1 MLPDGTAKNTE
12 PQKKSKTGFL
22 RSGRNFSKPQ
32 VIIFVLVFGVIGYAL
47 FKSFAAAPLVAS
59 MEAEQ
64 MTLPAGATV
73 ITDTS
78 ASGGKAIRL
87 GANGTATGSVSFPTT
102 VSSINIIAKA
112 SICQGSPN
120 MTVLIDGN
128 NSLTTS
134 VGSTSWS
141 NFAITPA
148 SPIAA
153 GTHSLSISFSNYYA
167 KTKGKNACM
176 RVLYA
181 DVTAFYGPDAVTPA
195 PTISLSASPSSVVA
209 GQASILTWSST
220 SASSCIASN
229 AWSGAEPT
237 TGSVSTGAINQS
249 STYSLSCT
257 GGGGT
262 ATASTTITV
271 TAAPQPVAAS
281 FTASPTS
288 GAAPLTVSFH
298 DTSTGAPTSWQWNFG
313 DGSSSTAQNPSHQY
327 AGIGTYSISLMASNA
342 ASANTALMADLVK
355 VTATSGVI
363 DQMITPEGATI
374 QIYSGITGG
383 WTAQSIYNL
392 LKPNAYQLSK
402 IGPSLTIKVTPQYS
416 SSYTGGITGSG
427 CSYSGFQATIYLQA
441 VADDSFSTGPD
452 AVIAHEYGHA
462 WTHYYLYSSRNC
474 GSWNSY
480 LSERG
485 LLGDS
490 RVNSNYMWDPS
501 EMAAEDYRQLFGTS
515 LAVSETSQMNYQIPS
530 ANTITGFKDW
540 FTNSWGTP

>member
-1 MLPDGTAKNTE
+1 MNPADSAKNAQP
-12 PQKKSKTGFL
+12 PQKSTKGLL
-22 RSGRNFSKPQ
+22 RTAGSFSKIEMIAF
-32 VIIFVLVFGVIGYAL
+32 VIVFGVIGY
-47 FKSFAAAPLVAS
+47 FIYKSFATAPLVAS
-59 MEAEQ
+59 LEAEQ
-64 MTLPAGATV
+64 MVLPAGGSV
-73 ITDTS
+73 ITDS
-78 ASGGKAIRL
+78 AASGGKAVKL
-87 GANGTATGSVSFPTT
+87 AANGAITGSVSFSSQ
-102 VSSINIIAKA
+102 VSSINVIAKA
-112 SICQGSPN
+112 SLCQGAPN
-120 MTVLIDGN
+120 MNVTLDGN
-128 NSLTTS
+128 NILSTS
-134 VGSTSWS
+134 VGSTGWS
-141 NFAITPA
+141 NFTITPA
-148 SPIAA
+148 NPIAT

-195 PTISLSASPSSVVA
+195 PTISLSASPSSVTA

-220 SASSCIASN
+220 SAGSCTASG

-237 TGSVSTGAINQS
+237 TGSVSTGAINQN

-288 GAAPLTVSFH
+288 GTAPLSVSFH
-298 DTSTGAPTSWQWNFG
+298 DTSTGVPTSWLWSFG

-327 AGIGTYSISLMASNA
+327 AGIGTYSISLTASNA
-342 ASANTALMADLVK
+342 VNTNTALMTDLVN
-355 VTATSGVI
+355 VTATSGVV
-363 DQMITPEGATI
+363 DQMVTPEGATI
-374 QIYSGITGG
+374 QIYSGSAGG

-402 IGPSLTIKVTPQYS
+402 VGPSLTIKVTPQYS
-416 SSYTGGITGSG
+416 SSYTGSITGSG
-427 CSYSGFQATIYLQA
+427 CTYSGFQATIYLQA
-441 VADDSFSTGPD
+441 VADDTFSTGPD